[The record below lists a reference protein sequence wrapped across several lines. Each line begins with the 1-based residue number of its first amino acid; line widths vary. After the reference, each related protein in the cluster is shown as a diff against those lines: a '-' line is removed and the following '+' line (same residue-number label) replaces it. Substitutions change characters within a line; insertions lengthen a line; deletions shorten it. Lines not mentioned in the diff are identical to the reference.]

1 MDDPLVFWS
10 VLILVAFVPSILY
23 MAWIRNTEKHSREPW
38 GMLLKVFVY
47 GAILSVVFAVVLEII
62 LSSLFHQNIERVYE
76 FLGENPTIP
85 MLVVVC
91 VIAPFVEELTKALGV
106 LRVKKRRMIVEI
118 ENGIVY
124 GAAAGL
130 GFAATENLMY
140 ESMAYFSDGAQ
151 AWMATAVLR
160 SFSSALLH
168 ATASSLL
175 GLGIA
180 RSVMGLGSWFPYY
193 LGAVGIH
200 AAFNFAASF
209 GTLYEDRLG
218 EGAYIIGIAAALM
231 LAVVGILT
239 MREKIRSLDRGRRS
253 RVRRF
258 HR

>member
-1 MDDPLVFWS
+1 VIIS
-10 VLILVAFVPSILY
+10 AAILIAVAFVPSIVYLV
-23 MAWIRNTEKHSREPW
+23 WIRNAERFSREPL
-38 GMLLKVFVY
+38 GRLLKVFVY
-47 GAILSVVFAVVLEII
+47 GAVLSVLIAIVFEL
-62 LSSLFHQNIERVYE
+62 LLMGLFDRNLERVYQ
-76 FLGENPTIP
+76 FLGENPSLEI
-85 MLVVVC
+85 LVLACVV
-91 VIAPFVEELTKALGV
+91 APLVEEASKGLSAGRARSAMTEL
-106 LRVKKRRMIVEI
+106 

>member
-1 MDDPLVFWS
+1 LDDPLVFWS

-23 MAWIRNTEKHSREPW
+23 MTWIRNTEKHSREPW

-130 GFAATENLMY
+130 GFAATENLLY
-140 ESMAYFSDGAQ
+140 ESTAYLTDGVEAFV
-151 AWMATAVLR
+151 ATAVLR
-160 SFSSALLH
+160 SLSSALLH
-168 ATASSLL
+168 ATASALV
-175 GLGIA
+175 GLGVA
-180 RSVMGLGSWFPYY
+180 RSALQGKSWLPYY
-193 LGAVGIH
+193 LGAVVLHGG
-200 AAFNFAASF
+200 FNFAASF
-209 GTLYEDRLG
+209 GVIYYDSLG
-218 EGAYIIGIAAALM
+218 DSAYLIGLTAAFTIVIIG
-231 LAVVGILT
+231 VGV
-239 MREKIRSLDRGRRS
+239 MRGKIRQLDRRRGRRRS
-253 RVRRF
+253 L
-258 HR
+258 